1 MTNESH
7 LSLGERAPW
16 GVAAITVDAVFVSL
30 AAAALGVRLTSRDIQ
45 GRRLCLNDWAALLA
59 WV

>member
-1 MTNESH
+1 MAHENH
-7 LSLGERAPW
+7 LRLTERAPW
-16 GVAAITVDAVFVSL
+16 GVAAIIVDAVFVSL
-30 AAAALGVRLTSRDIQ
+30 AATALGIRLMSRSIQ